1 MRRYVFNWGLA
12 RILRLSSENL
22 PFSARDDNTREPIFA
37 AIMAIWF
44 IRLNQRPSGDYQN
57 AASPKGLKV
66 AEMGLSGAGKYML
79 HLIVREIA
87 CWLRT
92 ARASEGHLLD
102 RDHVNF

>member
-1 MRRYVFNWGLA
+1 M
-12 RILRLSSENL
+12 
-22 PFSARDDNTREPIFA
+22 D
-37 AIMAIWF
+37 
-44 IRLNQRPSGDYQN
+44 
-57 AASPKGLKV
+57 LKV
-66 AEMGLSGAGKYML
+66 AEIGLNGAAKYVP

>member
-1 MRRYVFNWGLA
+1 MIAISYV
-12 RILRLSSENL
+12 
-22 PFSARDDNTREPIFA
+22 
-37 AIMAIWF
+37 
-44 IRLNQRPSGDYQN
+44 RLNQRACRDCQN